1 MNKIL
6 FLILGSCLLFFI
18 ILGCSQL
25 NDLKDTAKEN
35 MDIERSLPKYS
46 LTLGEPIEISYED
59 TNFIIEETE
68 IDLDNLEEPI
78 GKVSERMT
86 INEVMEVIAEKELKK
101 IHLFPKE
108 DEYRE
113 LLQFGWVYE
122 IRGSDPDKEVAININ
137 EKFLKA
143 TRSDGL
149 KE

>member
-1 MNKIL
+1 MNKNL
-6 FLILGSCLLFFI
+6 LLILGSILLLFMV
-18 ILGCSQL
+18 LGCSQL
-25 NDLKDTAKEN
+25 KDTAKKN
-35 MDIERSLPKYS
+35 MDIERSLSKYS
-46 LTLGEPIEISYED
+46 LTLGDPIEISYEN

-68 IDLDNLEEPI
+68 IDLENLEEPI

-86 INEVMEVIAEKELKK
+86 INEVMEVIPEKELKK
-101 IHLFPKE
+101 IHFFPKE

-122 IRGSDPDKEVAININ
+122 IRGSDPNKEVAININ
-137 EKFLKA
+137 EKFFKA